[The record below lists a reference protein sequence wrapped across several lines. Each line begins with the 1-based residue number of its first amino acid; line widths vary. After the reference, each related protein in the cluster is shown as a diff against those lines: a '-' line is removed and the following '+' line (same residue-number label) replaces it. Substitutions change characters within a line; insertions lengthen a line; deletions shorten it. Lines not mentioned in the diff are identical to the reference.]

1 MLERVKELLVESF
14 VGAIALG
21 LLLSNA
27 IVRLANG
34 LTMPMTNWLVRTQ
47 FQGFPN
53 RPPQPLTLREGGPEL
68 IRAFVLFVIWGALF
82 YWLYFTRVP
91 EDSPEPG
98 APPFPE

>member
-27 IVRLANG
+27 IARLTNG
-34 LTMPMTNWLVRTQ
+34 LTMPLTDWLVRIQ

-53 RPPQPLTLREGGPEL
+53 RPPQPLTLRQGWPEL
-68 IRAFVLFVIWGALF
+68 IRAFVLFVIWCALF
-82 YWLYFTRVP
+82 YWLYFKRVP
-91 EDSPEPG
+91 EESLEPVNL
-98 APPFPE
+98 P